1 MALREGIRLLP
12 SKVNKMKLEIQ
23 KEMDAMI
30 KRGALLSLISSAHI
44 LFCDPEY
51 LAHLVEG
58 ASPFP
63 SAISRTDAG
72 C

>member
-30 KRGALLSLISSAHI
+30 KRGAFQTRMSSEHGNICTFAEN
-44 LFCDPEY
+44 L
-51 LAHLVEG
+51 
-58 ASPFP
+58 
-63 SAISRTDAG
+63 
-72 C
+72 